1 MNATAIIK
9 RLRYAEQL
17 EHSKRR
23 STRFSPARPTFRAGR
38 GPGREP
44 PYRVVDAGVRRE
56 RSITQIASG
65 ARESPGGR
73 ARLMT
78 GPSGA
83 RDESHGTREADQLAL
98 DTLLPLAMRTGHSE
112 DAEATCR
119 DGRLSLDWRPV
130 DPAHSRYPPAAL
142 LAQVLRVARANVPP
156 GAITAFVRGALRA
169 V

>member
-1 MNATAIIK
+1 
-9 RLRYAEQL
+9 
-17 EHSKRR
+17 
-23 STRFSPARPTFRAGR
+23 
-38 GPGREP
+38 
-44 PYRVVDAGVRRE
+44 
-56 RSITQIASG
+56 
-65 ARESPGGR
+65 
-73 ARLMT
+73 MT

-112 DAEATCR
+112 GAEATCR